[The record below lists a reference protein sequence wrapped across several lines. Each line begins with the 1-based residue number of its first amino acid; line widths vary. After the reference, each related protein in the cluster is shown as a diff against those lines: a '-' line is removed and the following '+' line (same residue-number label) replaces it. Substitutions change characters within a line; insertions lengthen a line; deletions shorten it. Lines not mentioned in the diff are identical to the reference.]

1 MKEEE
6 SEEMVNDRALAK
18 VRKASEACGGEGSTG
33 HHSNPLKAD
42 PQCNWRGFEA
52 ASLKIIIKIMARKNR
67 QI

>member
-18 VRKASEACGGEGSTG
+18 VRKASEACGGEGSTS

-42 PQCNWRGFEA
+42 PQCN
-52 ASLKIIIKIMARKNR
+52 
-67 QI
+67 